1 MTAKEFEKEFK
12 SLYLPLGM
20 YALRIVDDAEAA
32 QDCVQNAFLKV
43 WEGLC
48 DGTEVDCFQAYMYRA
63 VRNQCLSYL
72 RSLRETADIDDI
84 AEPTEEDVDTS
95 ERDAALWHA
104 IDRLPDRCRQVFLLS
119 KRDGLSCRDGHLT
132 QDGQESD
139 DKGLRP
145 TPGRTRGRA
154 HGPCVPTYRPLIF
167 LKNFSCGDGT
177 FPADARHRGEN
188 KLKKTS

>member
-63 VRNQCLSYL
+63 VRNQCLSHL
-72 RSLRETADIDDI
+72 RSLRETADIVDI

-119 KRDGLSCRDGHLT
+119 KRDGLSQEQIAAEMGISLKTVKNQMTKAYDRLRAALADG
-132 QDGQESD
+132 
-139 DKGLRP
+139 RM
-145 TPGRTRGRA
+145 A
-154 HGPCVPTYRPLIF
+154 HASLHTVLLF
-167 LKNFSCGDGT
+167 F
-177 FPADARHRGEN
+177 
-188 KLKKTS
+188 